1 MKPYSVDLRTRIVR
15 ALQEEGTAKS
25 AAARLFGVSLS
36 SVKRYARIASRGESL
51 KPRKGGGRP
60 PKTDETTQK
69 LLEEDVKERPAAA
82 VSERR
87 RFLEH
92 TTGKVL
98 SDSTV
103 VRLLKRMGFSQ
114 KTDCGG
120 GGARRVA
127 ESRLE
132 GGACLENRAEAARL
146 LKDEMGTNTSLSVL
160 RAWSRRGQRA
170 YCSVPRNRGSNTTL
184 LSSMTTEGMGPS
196 LAVEGTTTGAV
207 FEAYVERVV
216 CPVLCPGQIVVMDNL
231 SAHKGE
237 RVRELIEGRG
247 CELLYLPP
255 YSPDLNPIEEAFEDQ
270 GCLTES

>member
-103 VRLLKRMGFSQ
+103 LRLLRKMGFSQ
-114 KTDCGG
+114 KN
-120 GGARRVA
+120 GAWRRWN
-127 ESRLE
+127 E
-132 GGACLENRAEAARL
+132 
-146 LKDEMGTNTSLSVL
+146 TSS
-160 RAWSRRGQRA
+160 
-170 YCSVPRNRGSNTTL
+170 
-184 LSSMTTEGMGPS
+184 
-196 LAVEGTTTGAV
+196 
-207 FEAYVERVV
+207 
-216 CPVLCPGQIVVMDNL
+216 
-231 SAHKGE
+231 
-237 RVRELIEGRG
+237 
-247 CELLYLPP
+247 
-255 YSPDLNPIEEAFEDQ
+255 
-270 GCLTES
+270 